1 MKIKLSLFFLV
12 FAYTTNAFHF
22 SKQKIHFISK
32 RFFENLKNKTSFPSV
47 IVYSNT
53 TTAWNKN
60 DSNITKTID
69 YDIFL

>member
-12 FAYTTNAFHF
+12 FAYTANAFDF
-22 SKQKIHFISK
+22 SKQKMHFISK
-32 RFFENLKNKTSFPSV
+32 RFFDNLKNKTSFPSV
-47 IVYSNT
+47 IMYANS

-60 DSNITKTID
+60 DSKTID